1 MDFASNRSFILTIL
15 CIVGAFTLAFLR
27 PGTETAVLTTLP
39 VILGAYIGAKATEKV
54 MSVKEAAKDPE
65 CDTAEVIKHTIR

>member
-1 MDFASNRSFILTIL
+1 MDFASNRSFLLTTL
-15 CIVGAFTLAFLR
+15 TIVGALTLAFIR

-39 VILGAYIGAKATEKV
+39 VLLAAYVGAKATEKV

-65 CDTAEVIKHTIR
+65 CDTADVIKNTIK